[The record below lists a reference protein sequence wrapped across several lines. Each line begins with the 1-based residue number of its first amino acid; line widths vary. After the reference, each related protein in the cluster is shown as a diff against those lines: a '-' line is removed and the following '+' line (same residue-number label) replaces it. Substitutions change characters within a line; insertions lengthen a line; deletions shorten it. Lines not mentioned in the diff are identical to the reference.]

1 MANVAETED
10 VVDWFRKPE
19 IAIVM
24 EEESPKTSRDQE
36 EICVEIQE
44 DGVKVTVIREERM
57 SRMERRRREWEGRMF
72 SKKIILELLDG
83 VEQRIVMASVEEIIK
98 RLLKEGKI

>member
-1 MANVAETED
+1 MF
-10 VVDWFRKPE
+10 DWFRKPE
-19 IAIVM
+19 IVIVM

-44 DGVKVTVIREERM
+44 DGVKVNVIREERL
-57 SRMERRRREWEGRMF
+57 SRMERRRREWEGRMI

-83 VEQRIVMASVEEIIK
+83 VEHQIVMASVEEI
-98 RLLKEGKI
+98 LEEVV